1 LGDLGRPA
9 EAGLMSV
16 KAVLEV
22 KDGDVLAALRVFL
35 RRLLEEKVVDA
46 LLVPLELPSGDAVV
60 QTLVKDPEM
69 LATAN
74 PLAPVMMVNSAV
86 LVSNLTRRGNRE
98 RVGAVLRSCEMRALV
113 ELVKLRQAST
123 DNLVTI
129 GIDCLGTYEPLEYA
143 RMREESSGGARSTAE
158 QLRAAGQGEV
168 RPLEGHQFRAACQ
181 ICEYPVPAGVD
192 INMGLLGVDTGTMI
206 LLEMEPEVGAQ
217 VMEKL
222 GLQEGEAPARQ
233 EMVAK
238 LVATRE
244 KARDEAFASFRDV
257 VHDTPSLV
265 AQFSTCVT
273 CHNCTRACPI
283 CYCKE
288 CIFETDTFRHTSD
301 RYLMWAGRK
310 GAARMPGDTL
320 LFQLTRMNHM
330 ATSCVGCGMCESACP
345 SELPL
350 ALIFR
355 AVGDTVQGLF
365 SYLPGRSVEEELP
378 VATFKEDE
386 FPEYK

>member
-1 LGDLGRPA
+1 
-9 EAGLMSV
+9 MSV